1 MRNGLRTQSL
11 ASSAFA
17 SRAKDD
23 EYVSPRRAM
32 SLPVQNGQDPASSFV
47 RPRKPV
53 LKVKT
58 IDDSLHSTWESTS
71 DVVKSVDWKDVCIRQ
86 YERTVGDNPSCSSG
100 PPLR

>member
-1 MRNGLRTQSL
+1 MAPST
-11 ASSAFA
+11 FA

-23 EYVSPRRAM
+23 EYAPPVRRRSTT
-32 SLPVQNGQDPASSFV
+32 SLPMETGHDPVSSFL

-58 IDDSLHSTWESTS
+58 IDDSLHSTWESSS
-71 DVVKSVDWKDVCIRQ
+71 DVAKSVDWKDIQIRQ